1 MIRIIISILLSSFL
15 TVYSN
20 AQTSI
25 KMQKKGGVYTI
36 PCKVNELPL
45 KFIFDTGASD
55 VSISM
60 SEAIFMI
67 KNGYLTEKDIKGSE
81 FYSIANGEIQEG
93 TTINLNVVEISGLK
107 LYNVKASIVHSL
119 EAPLL
124 LGQSA
129 LQKLGRIE
137 FDYGSEKLVVFEEND
152 SALEKRRN
160 LETETTYHLDSLY
173 SENAILYYDKA
184 VAEWEQ
190 GDFKEAINLFDK
202 VIEIEDSYLLAY
214 INRGLANILLVK
226 DINPLKPLSYDYD
239 REQMYKTELNEVFQH
254 CQMAFGDADKVL
266 SIDPDNVGAF
276 YVKGRAK
283 MVLKDYTGAVLEF
296 SKALQFDKESKNSD
310 KNFLLRAKAYYELN
324 KYSKTIKDCSSCIEV
339 SDSRNL
345 IGEAYYYKALCRE
358 DLYGTKYA
366 LEDFSK
372 AGEFGYKKAYEAIGE
387 REYKWKHPY
396 KRFFDSI
403 TGGIIIISAIFL
415 VLMTFTILLIRK
427 IRKNRRRKKA
437 HNNG

>member
-1 MIRIIISILLSSFL
+1 MIRIIISILLSLFL
-15 TVYSN
+15 TIALN

-25 KMQKKGGVYTI
+25 KMQKKGGVYMI
-36 PCKVNELPL
+36 PCKVNGLPL

-93 TTINLNVVEISGLK
+93 TTINLKVVEISGLK

-152 SALEKRRN
+152 SILERRRN
-160 LETETTYHLDSLY
+160 LDIQTTHHSDSLY
-173 SENAILYYDKA
+173 NENAILYYDKA

-190 GDFKEAINLFDK
+190 GDYRDAINLFNK
-202 VIEIEDSYLLAY
+202 VIEVEDNYLLAY

-226 DINPLKPLSYDYD
+226 DINPFKPSSYDYD
-239 REQMYKTELNEVFQH
+239 LEQRYKKELNEVIQH
-254 CQMAFGDADKVL
+254 CQIAFEDADKVL
-266 SIDPDNVGAF
+266 SIEPDNVGAF
-276 YVKGRAK
+276 YIKGRAK
-283 MVLKDYTGAVLEF
+283 LVLKDYTGAVQEF
-296 SKALQFDKESKNSD
+296 SNALRFDKENKSSD

-324 KYSKTIKDCSSCIEV
+324 RYSKTIKDCSSCIDV
-339 SDSRNL
+339 SKSRIL
-345 IGEAYYYKALCRE
+345 IGESYYYKALCKE

-372 AGEFGYKKAYEAIGE
+372 AGEFGYNKAYEAIGE
-387 REYKWKHPY
+387 RKCKWKYPY
-396 KRFFDSI
+396 KSFFDSL
-403 TGGIIIISAIFL
+403 TGGIIILSIVITFIVIS
-415 VLMTFTILLIRK
+415 TILLIRI
-427 IRKNRRRKKA
+427 IRRKRKKA
-437 HNNG
+437 HNNV